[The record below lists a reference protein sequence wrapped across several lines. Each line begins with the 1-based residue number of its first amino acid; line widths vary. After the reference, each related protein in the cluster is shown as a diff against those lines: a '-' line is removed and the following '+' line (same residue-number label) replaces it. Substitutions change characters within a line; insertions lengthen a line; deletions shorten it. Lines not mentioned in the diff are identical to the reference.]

1 MKKLFLLAL
10 SVLFVVSCGNTYI
23 DKYEDLCDDAKDLV
37 EDAGSVDELHLVMK
51 HFRADIK
58 NLSLEYP
65 EESELYRSRPGKDEK
80 AAKVYE
86 RKIKAYNQVSKA
98 AMAKR
103 FELEKKNK

>member
-10 SVLFVVSCGNTYI
+10 SVFFMVSCGNTYI
-23 DKYEDLCDDAKDLV
+23 DKYEDLCDDAKDLI
-37 EDAGSVDELHLVMK
+37 EDAGSVEELHLVMK
-51 HFRADIK
+51 QFRADIK
-58 NLSLEYP
+58 DLSLEYP
-65 EESELYRSRPGKDEK
+65 EDSELYRSRPGKDEK